1 MYVDA
6 KLLLSDEQAI
16 SATAVSTKSID
27 LGVAGRDIGAG
38 EPLYAVVVVDVPFT
52 AAGAATM
59 TISLITDDDSA
70 LGSPTT
76 ILSTPAIDKAAL
88 TAGRVPIVIPIPP
101 NIADQYLGLNYTV
114 ATGPMT
120 AGKVTAFVAIAVTTF
135 S

>member
-1 MYVDA
+1 MLEA
-6 KLLLSDEQAI
+6 KLLMSDEQAI
-16 SATAVSTKSID
+16 TTTAVSTKSID
-27 LGVAGRDIGAG
+27 LGVALRDIGAG
-38 EPLYAVVVVDVPFT
+38 EPLYAVVVVDEAFT
-52 AAGAATM
+52 AAGAATLV
-59 TISLITDDDSA
+59 IGLITDDDSA

-101 NIADQYLGLNYTV
+101 NIAEQYLGLNYTV

-120 AGKVTAFVAIAVTTF
+120 AGKVTAFVAKDVTTF

>member
-38 EPLYAVVVVDVPFT
+38 EPLYAVVVVDEGFT
-52 AAGAATM
+52 ADGAATM
-59 TISLITDDDSA
+59 TIGLITSA
-70 LGSPTT
+70 ASNLSSPTT
-76 ILSTPAIDKAAL
+76 ILSTPAIGKAAL

-101 NIADQYLGLNYTV
+101 NIAERYLGLNYTV

-120 AGKVTAFVAIAVTTF
+120 AGKVTAFVGTDITTF

>member
-38 EPLYAVVVVDVPFT
+38 EPLYAVVVVDEGFT
-52 AAGAATM
+52 ADGAATM

>member
-1 MYVDA
+1 VLDA
-6 KLLLSDEQAI
+6 KLLFSDKQAI
-16 SATAVSTKSID
+16 TATAVSTKSID
-27 LGVAGRDIGAG
+27 LGIAGRDIGAG
-38 EPLYAVVVVDVPFT
+38 APLYAVVVVDVPFT

-59 TISLITDDDSA
+59 AISLITDDDSA

-101 NIADQYLGLNYTV
+101 NIAERYLGLNYTV

>member
-6 KLLLSDEQAI
+6 KLLLSDEQTI

-38 EPLYAVVVVDVPFT
+38 EPLYAVVVVDEGFT
-52 AAGAATM
+52 ADGAATM
-59 TISLITDDDSA
+59 TIGLITSA
-70 LGSPTT
+70 ASNLSSPTT
-76 ILSTPAIDKAAL
+76 ILSTPAIGKAAL

-101 NIADQYLGLNYTV
+101 NIAERYLGLNYTV

-120 AGKVTAFVAIAVTTF
+120 AGKVTAFVGTDITTF